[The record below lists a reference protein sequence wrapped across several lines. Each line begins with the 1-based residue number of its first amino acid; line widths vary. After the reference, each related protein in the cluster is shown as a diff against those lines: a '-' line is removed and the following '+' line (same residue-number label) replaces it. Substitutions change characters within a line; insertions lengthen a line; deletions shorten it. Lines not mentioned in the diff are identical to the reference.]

1 MPRSGT
7 DQRCELRGA
16 MTTEF
21 ALRDNWLRE
30 KFERQTRPFIAV
42 LHRTARRLAAQAVDA
57 EDLVHDTYLKAFQAY
72 RTVHL
77 PDDASCRAWL
87 FRIMININRDRYR
100 RAARSP
106 EVTTTECLE
115 ETLGGTLWC
124 PEPGPDTRLEH
135 KRFVQ
140 AADAAIASLPP
151 EDQLVVV
158 LFFVEEL
165 SYREIAEIAQ
175 CPIGTV
181 MSRLWRARRFLREE
195 LRAYVE
201 REPDNSL
208 DESSAATRRLTR

>member
-1 MPRSGT
+1 
-7 DQRCELRGA
+7 
-16 MTTEF
+16 MTADF
-21 ALRDNWLRE
+21 ALRDSWLRD
-30 KFERQTRPFIAV
+30 KFERQTRPFIAA
-42 LHRTARRLAAQAVDA
+42 LYRTARRLAAQAADA
-57 EDLVHDTYLKAFQAY
+57 EDLVHDTYVKAFQAY
-72 RTVHL
+72 RTVDL

-87 FRIMININRDRYR
+87 FRIMININRDHYR

-115 ETLGGTLWC
+115 ETLGSMLWC

-140 AADAAIASLPP
+140 AAEAAIARLPP
-151 EDQLVVV
+151 EDRLAVV

-181 MSRLWRARRFLREE
+181 MSRLWRGRRYLREQ
-195 LRAYVE
+195 LRAYAE

-208 DESSAATRRLTR
+208 DQLSAAARRPTR